1 MVSDRCPLGYLF
13 ELVNYEKK
21 SADDNKSMKNYPVCT
36 EVILVKY
43 GFQFQ
48 PKSEALDML
57 MKANTNFYIKYG
69 SPQDAA
75 KKLEELRK

>member
-1 MVSDRCPLGYLF
+1 M
-13 ELVNYEKK
+13 KK
-21 SADDNKSMKNYPVCT
+21 SADDNSMKNYRACK
-36 EVILVKY
+36 EINGKF